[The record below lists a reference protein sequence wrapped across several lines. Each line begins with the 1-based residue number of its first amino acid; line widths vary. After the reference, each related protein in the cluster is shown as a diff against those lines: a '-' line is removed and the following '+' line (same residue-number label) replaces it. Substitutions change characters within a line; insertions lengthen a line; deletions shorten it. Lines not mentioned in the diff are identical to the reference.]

1 MDSGPSLNSS
11 SRDQAVVLAAP
22 FHQTGIELVNT
33 PAPALI
39 PKQAYV
45 RLFVTFVITKCVALC
60 SPCRRP
66 RPVSTLTTRRPKSA
80 STPQP
85 SYFDLPPDTRMPNEI
100 FGTFTTPS
108 RHKPTFNSLNYLKAL
123 PASIGA
129 RFGEGTFHVVK
140 MFSSRS
146 LEPEMLDTLYGAGNV
161 AKVVEKVWFAYPQL
175 APVRSEDDFAPVRPD
190 EGLYY
195 VNAFERLI
203 STMETEVRRA
213 RLGLCTGS
221 LARQALSADSRG
233 ALAAQTVSAF
243 NVVSL
248 LLNDFFGYTPPTSWA
263 EWDDG
268 DA

>member
-1 MDSGPSLNSS
+1 MRRALFPLPSTKARFDTDDTS
-11 SRDQAVVLAAP
+11 AP
-22 FHQTGIELVNT
+22 
-33 PAPALI
+33 
-39 PKQAYV
+39 
-45 RLFVTFVITKCVALC
+45 
-60 SPCRRP
+60 
-66 RPVSTLTTRRPKSA
+66 SA
-80 STPQP
+80 TTPQP

-146 LEPEMLDTLYGAGNV
+146 LEPEMLDALYGAGNV

-175 APVRSEDDFAPVRPD
+175 APVRSQDDFAPVRPD

-213 RLGLCTGS
+213 HVGCAPGVSRVRPSPLTLAGPWRRRPSRRSTSSRCCSRTSSATRRPRAGPSGTTAMPDCSCRVVPRSFVCDLQCRLFS
-221 LARQALSADSRG
+221 LRSRSFMR
-233 ALAAQTVSAF
+233 LF
-243 NVVSL
+243 
-248 LLNDFFGYTPPTSWA
+248 
-263 EWDDG
+263 
-268 DA
+268 